1 MQKILIIEDEVD
13 IAKVLRKRLLEA
25 GYDVFVAHDGYFG
38 TKMAHE
44 KKPDLIILDLMLP
57 AGHGLLV
64 LKNLRFSMDTSEIPV
79 VVTTGSRDE
88 EYRKKVMD
96 EGIDAIF
103 DKPFDSEKLL
113 QAIKDILAKKG
124 T

>member
-1 MQKILIIEDEVD
+1 MYKILIIEDEVD

-25 GYDVFVAHDGYFG
+25 GYEVFVAHDGYFG

-88 EYRKKVMD
+88 EYRKKVME

-113 QAIKDILAKKG
+113 QTIKDILAKKG
-124 T
+124 S